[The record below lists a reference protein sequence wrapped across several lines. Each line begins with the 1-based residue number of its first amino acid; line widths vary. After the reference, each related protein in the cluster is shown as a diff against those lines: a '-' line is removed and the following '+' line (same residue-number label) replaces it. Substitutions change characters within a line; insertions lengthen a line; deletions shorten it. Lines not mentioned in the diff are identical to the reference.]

1 MRLRETSSHSL
12 ESALSSET
20 LQEGDTA
27 TETTHMRTT
36 TGERLGGPTRRIA
49 IAGAVIVVLVGVA
62 IGVTL
67 WRYSASTSKYESTL
81 KNTAT
86 IAETAQ
92 ARTAVYDVL
101 NAGRPL
107 STSTS
112 AAGIAALHQ
121 AGAELD
127 RRLLSL
133 VRLAAGTPLEQV
145 ALARA
150 RGDAA
155 TLGSTIAALSQNA
168 GKPAAAAE
176 VDHISSLL
184 DGVDHQL
191 DVVVAQESAQNL
203 SDQQSAQASNRS
215 ALLLAL
221 LAGGLAML
229 CTALLTIYVVRLTSR
244 LFARIRATSG
254 TLTEAT
260 NEMRAATLEAA
271 AATSQQS
278 AAISQVAATLEEL
291 SASAAAIAEN
301 AQLTA
306 TEALETGERSQQIG
320 QVLEL
325 INGVAE
331 QTNLLALNAAI
342 EAARAGDAGRGFAV
356 VAGEVRKLAERTV
369 HSTESISQIA
379 TGIQEKSNSTILATE
394 QSMAATDN
402 QKDAAAQAA
411 STMVEI
417 RRAAEQLAA
426 EQQLRAGTSER
437 VEELVRTLEQTLG
450 RYGLAAANG
459 NADTAVR

>member
-1 MRLRETSSHSL
+1 VCCTNADTIHMIKII
-12 ESALSSET
+12 
-20 LQEGDTA
+20 GD
-27 TETTHMRTT
+27 
-36 TGERLGGPTRRIA
+36 RLGGPTRRIA
-49 IAGAVIVVLVGVA
+49 IAGALIVVLVGGA

-67 WRYSASTSKYESTL
+67 WRYGASTAKYEATL

-86 IAETAQ
+86 IAKTTE
-92 ARTAVYDVL
+92 ARTALYDVL
-101 NAGRPL
+101 NTARPL
-107 STSTS
+107 TASAS
-112 AAGIAALHQ
+112 AADIVALHS
-121 AGAELD
+121 AAAELKAT
-127 RRLLSL
+127 LVSLSSSTTD
-133 VRLAAGTPLEQV
+133 TPLEQT
-145 ALARA
+145 ALNRA
-150 RGDAA
+150 RGVTAALGDTIA
-155 TLGSTIAALSQNA
+155 TLAQNA
-168 GKPAAAAE
+168 GTPAAAAE
-176 VDHISSLL
+176 VDRVANLL
-184 DGVDHQL
+184 SAVDRQL
-191 DVVVAQESAQNL
+191 DVVVNAESTQDRG
-203 SDQQSAQASNRS
+203 DQRSAQASANS
-215 ALLLAL
+215 ALLVSL
-221 LAGGLAML
+221 LAGGLAVL
-229 CTALLTIYVVRLTSR
+229 CAVLLTVYTVRLTGR
-244 LFARIRATSG
+244 LLGQIRKTSG
-254 TLTEAT
+254 TLSEAT

-301 AQLTA
+301 AQITA

-369 HSTESISQIA
+369 HSTESIGQIA

-411 STMVEI
+411 TTMVEI

-437 VEELVRTLEQTLG
+437 VEELVRGLEGMLD
-450 RYGLAAANG
+450 RYGLRATNG
-459 NADTAVR
+459 HADTPVR

>member
-1 MRLRETSSHSL
+1 
-12 ESALSSET
+12 
-20 LQEGDTA
+20 
-27 TETTHMRTT
+27 MRTSL
-36 TGERLGGPTRRIA
+36 GQRLNAPTRRIA
-49 IAGAVIVVLVGVA
+49 IAGALIVVLVGTA

-67 WRYSASTSKYESTL
+67 WRFGASSAKYEATL

-86 IAETAQ
+86 LTETA
-92 ARTAVYDVL
+92 ATRTAVYDIL
-101 NAGRPL
+101 NAARPL
-107 STSTS
+107 T
-112 AAGIAALHQ
+112 AGGSPAEITALRE
-121 AGAELD
+121 ADAELD
-127 RRLLSL
+127 HTLVSLLHYTTD
-133 VRLAAGTPLEQV
+133 TPLEQTALGRAHGSAAALGV
-145 ALARA
+145 TVAALAR
-150 RGDAA
+150 
-155 TLGSTIAALSQNA
+155 NA
-168 GKPAAAAE
+168 GTPAAAVE
-176 VDHISSLL
+176 VDRIARLL
-184 DGVDHQL
+184 DHVDRQL
-191 DVVVAQESAQNL
+191 DVMVATENTQNQ
-203 SDQQSAQASNRS
+203 SDQRSAQASAHS
-215 ALLLAL
+215 ALLLSL
-221 LAGGLAML
+221 LAGGLAIL
-229 CTALLTIYVVRLTSR
+229 CTALLTLYTVRLTRR
-244 LFARIRATSG
+244 LLTQIRTTSS

-278 AAISQVAATLEEL
+278 AAISEVAATLEEL
-291 SASAAAIAEN
+291 SASAAAIANN
-301 AQLTA
+301 AQITA

-369 HSTESISQIA
+369 HSTESIGQIA

-411 STMVEI
+411 TTMVEI

-437 VEELVRTLEQTLG
+437 VEELVRGLEQMLE
-450 RYGLAAANG
+450 RYGLRAANG
-459 NADTAVR
+459 HADTAVR

>member
-1 MRLRETSSHSL
+1 
-12 ESALSSET
+12 
-20 LQEGDTA
+20 
-27 TETTHMRTT
+27 MRTSL
-36 TGERLGGPTRRIA
+36 GERLSAPTRRIA
-49 IAGAVIVVLVGVA
+49 LAGALIVLLVGAA

-67 WRYSASTSKYESTL
+67 WRFGASTAKYDATL

-86 IAETAQ
+86 VAETAE
-92 ARTAVYDVL
+92 ARAAVYDIL
-101 NAGRPL
+101 NGARPL
-107 STSTS
+107 TTS
-112 AAGIAALHQ
+112 ASAADITTLREDYAEFDPTLVSLLH
-121 AGAELD
+121 D
-127 RRLLSL
+127 TTD
-133 VRLAAGTPLEQV
+133 TPLEQTALGHARGNAAALGTTV
-145 ALARA
+145 AALAH
-150 RGDAA
+150 DAG
-155 TLGSTIAALSQNA
+155 T
-168 GKPAAAAE
+168 PAAVAE
-176 VDHISSLL
+176 VAHIASLL

-191 DVVVAQESAQNL
+191 DVVVAQENAQDQ
-203 SDQQSAQASNRS
+203 SDRRSAQATAHS
-215 ALLLAL
+215 ALLVSL

-229 CTALLTIYVVRLTSR
+229 CAVLLTIYTVRLTRR
-244 LFARIRATSG
+244 LLTQIRTTSG

-278 AAISQVAATLEEL
+278 AAISEVAATLEEL
-291 SASAAAIAEN
+291 SASAAAIADN
-301 AQLTA
+301 AQITA

-411 STMVEI
+411 TTMVEI

-437 VEELVRTLEQTLG
+437 VEELVRGLEGMLE
-450 RYGLAAANG
+450 RYGLPAANG
-459 NADTAVR
+459 HADAAVR

>member
-1 MRLRETSSHSL
+1 MH
-12 ESALSSET
+12 
-20 LQEGDTA
+20 A
-27 TETTHMRTT
+27 TI
-36 TGERLGGPTRRIA
+36 GERLGGPTRRIA
-49 IAGAVIVVLVGVA
+49 IAGALIVVLVGIA

-67 WRYSASTSKYESTL
+67 WRFGASTAKYEATL
-81 KNTAT
+81 KNTT
-86 IAETAQ
+86 TVAETTEV
-92 ARTAVYDVL
+92 RTAVYDIL
-101 NAGRPL
+101 NAARPL
-107 STSTS
+107 TTSSS
-112 AAGIAALHQ
+112 AAGIIALHE
-121 AGAELD
+121 AGAKLD
-127 RRLLSL
+127 PALASL
-133 VRLAAGTPLEQV
+133 VHSTADTSLEQV
-145 ALARA
+145 TLARA
-150 RGDAA
+150 RALTAA
-155 TLGSTIAALSQNA
+155 LGANIAALTQNA
-168 GKPAAAAE
+168 GAPAAASD
-176 VDHISSLL
+176 VDRIANLL
-184 DGVDHQL
+184 GGVDRQL
-191 DVVVAQESAQNL
+191 DVVVAQENAQDR
-203 SDQQSAQASNRS
+203 SDRSSAQASARS
-215 ALLLAL
+215 ALLLSL
-221 LAGGLAML
+221 LIGGLAML
-229 CTALLTIYVVRLTSR
+229 CAALLTAYTVSLTGRL
-244 LFARIRATSG
+244 LARIRTTSG

-278 AAISQVAATLEEL
+278 AAISEVAATLEEL

-301 AQLTA
+301 AQITA

-411 STMVEI
+411 TTMVEI

-426 EQQLRAGTSER
+426 EQQQRAGTSER
-437 VEELVRTLEQTLG
+437 VEELVRGLEQTLEH
-450 RYGLAAANG
+450 YGQAANG
-459 NADTAVR
+459 HADAAVR

>member
-1 MRLRETSSHSL
+1 VCRTDADTIHMIKII
-12 ESALSSET
+12 
-20 LQEGDTA
+20 GD
-27 TETTHMRTT
+27 
-36 TGERLGGPTRRIA
+36 RLGGPTRRIA
-49 IAGAVIVVLVGVA
+49 IAGALIVVLVGGA

-67 WRYSASTSKYESTL
+67 WRYGASTTRYEATL

-86 IAETAQ
+86 IAKTTE
-92 ARTAVYDVL
+92 ARTALYDVL
-101 NAGRPL
+101 NTARP
-107 STSTS
+107 
-112 AAGIAALHQ
+112 
-121 AGAELD
+121 
-127 RRLLSL
+127 
-133 VRLAAGTPLEQV
+133 LAAGGSAADITALHAAAAELEATLVSLSSSTTDTPLEQT
-145 ALARA
+145 ALNRA
-150 RGDAA
+150 RGATAALGDTIA
-155 TLGSTIAALSQNA
+155 TLAQNA
-168 GKPAAAAE
+168 GTPAAAAE
-176 VDHISSLL
+176 VDRVANLL
-184 DGVDHQL
+184 SVVDRQL
-191 DVVVAQESAQNL
+191 DVVVAAESAQDL
-203 SDQQSAQASNRS
+203 SDQRSAQASANS
-215 ALLLAL
+215 ALLVSL
-221 LAGGLAML
+221 LAGGLAVL
-229 CTALLTIYVVRLTSR
+229 CAVLLTVYTVRLTGR
-244 LFARIRATSG
+244 LLAQIRKTSG
-254 TLTEAT
+254 TLSEAT

-301 AQLTA
+301 AQITA

-411 STMVEI
+411 TTMVEI

-437 VEELVRTLEQTLG
+437 VEELVRGLEGMLD
-450 RYGLAAANG
+450 RYGLRAANG
-459 NADTAVR
+459 HAATPVR

>member
-1 MRLRETSSHSL
+1 
-12 ESALSSET
+12 
-20 LQEGDTA
+20 
-27 TETTHMRTT
+27 MRTSL
-36 TGERLGGPTRRIA
+36 GERLSAPTRRIA
-49 IAGAVIVVLVGVA
+49 LAGALILVLVGAA

-67 WRYSASTSKYESTL
+67 WRFGASTAKYEATL

-86 IAETAQ
+86 VAETAE
-92 ARTAVYDVL
+92 ARTAVYDIL
-101 NAGRPL
+101 NAARPL
-107 STSTS
+107 AASGS
-112 AAGIAALHQ
+112 AADVATLRK

-127 RRLLSL
+127 PALVLLVHST
-133 VRLAAGTPLEQV
+133 ADTPLEQT
-145 ALARA
+145 ALSRA
-150 RGDAA
+150 RGNAA
-155 TLGSTIAALSQNA
+155 ALGTTIAALAQNA
-168 GKPAAAAE
+168 GTTAATAE
-176 VDHISSLL
+176 VNHVAYLL
-184 DGVDHQL
+184 DGVDRQL
-191 DVVVAQESAQNL
+191 DVVVAQEVAQDQ
-203 SDQQSAQASNRS
+203 SDRRSAQASAHS
-215 ALLLAL
+215 ALLLSL
-221 LAGGLAML
+221 LAGALAML
-229 CTALLTIYVVRLTSR
+229 CAALLTVYTVRLTRR
-244 LFARIRATSG
+244 LLARIRTTSS

-278 AAISQVAATLEEL
+278 AAISEVAATLEEL
-291 SASAAAIAEN
+291 SASAAAIADN
-301 AQLTA
+301 AQITA

-411 STMVEI
+411 TTMVEI

-437 VEELVRTLEQTLG
+437 VEELVRGLEQMLE
-450 RYGLAAANG
+450 RYGLRAANG
-459 NADTAVR
+459 HADTAVR

>member
-1 MRLRETSSHSL
+1 MPSTI
-12 ESALSSET
+12 
-20 LQEGDTA
+20 
-27 TETTHMRTT
+27 
-36 TGERLGGPTRRIA
+36 GERLAAPTRRIA
-49 IAGAVIVVLVGVA
+49 VAGALIALLVGAA

-67 WRYSASTSKYESTL
+67 WSFGASTDSYNRAL
-81 KNTAT
+81 AHNTA
-86 IAETAQ
+86 IAATGEARTSLFDILSAAQ
-92 ARTAVYDVL
+92 RYGSARTASDLGGLGAARASLTADTRAV
-101 NAGRPL
+101 A
-107 STSTS
+107 STGLHTPAERTALDAVQ
-112 AAGIAALHQ
+112 AADRSLDGSIAALT
-121 AGAELD
+121 
-127 RRLLSL
+127 SL
-133 VRLAAGTPLEQV
+133 TP
-145 ALARA
+145 
-150 RGDAA
+150 
-155 TLGSTIAALSQNA
+155 
-168 GKPAAAAE
+168 
-176 VDHISSLL
+176 
-184 DGVDHQL
+184 
-191 DVVVAQESAQNL
+191 
-203 SDQQSAQASNRS
+203 QQSADPALGRVAGSLHRVDGAFDALAQAEDGEAARTQSS
-215 ALLLAL
+215 AEASASSARLLGIL
-221 LAGGLAML
+221 LGGFAMVV
-229 CTALLTIYVVRLTSR
+229 LLVIYAIGLTGRL
-244 LFARIRATSG
+244 LERIRATSG

-278 AAISQVAATLEEL
+278 AAISEVAATLEEL

-301 AQLTA
+301 AQITA

-369 HSTESISQIA
+369 HSTESIGQIA

-426 EQQLRAGTSER
+426 EQQQRAGTAER
-437 VEELVRTLEQTLG
+437 VEELVRGLEGMLD
-450 RYGLAAANG
+450 RYGLRTANG
-459 NADTAVR
+459 RADTAVR

>member
-1 MRLRETSSHSL
+1 MHKTI
-12 ESALSSET
+12 
-20 LQEGDTA
+20 
-27 TETTHMRTT
+27 
-36 TGERLGGPTRRIA
+36 GERLGGPTQRIA
-49 IAGAVIVVLVGVA
+49 IAGSLIVVLVGVA

-67 WRYSASTSKYESTL
+67 WRYGASTSKYEATL

-86 IAETAQ
+86 VAKTAE
-92 ARTAVYDVL
+92 ARATVYDIL
-101 NAGRPL
+101 NGARPL
-107 STSTS
+107 TTS
-112 AAGIAALHQ
+112 ASVADVSTLRENY
-121 AGAELD
+121 AELD
-127 RRLLSL
+127 PVLASL
-133 VRLAAGTPLEQV
+133 TRYTTDSPLEQT
-145 ALARA
+145 ALNRA
-150 RGDAA
+150 QVISA
-155 TLGSTIAALSQNA
+155 TLGTTVAALEQDV
-168 GKPAAAAE
+168 GTPAAAAE
-176 VDHISSLL
+176 VDRIASLL

-191 DVVVAQESAQNL
+191 DMVVSAEHAQNL
-203 SDQQSAQASNRS
+203 SDQRSAQASEHS
-215 ALLLAL
+215 ALLVSL
-221 LAGGLAML
+221 LVGGLAML
-229 CTALLTIYVVRLTSR
+229 CTALLTIYVVRLTGS
-244 LFARIRATSG
+244 LFERIRTTSS

-271 AATSQQS
+271 AATSEQS
-278 AAISQVAATLEEL
+278 AAISEVAATLEEL
-291 SASAAAIAEN
+291 SASASAIAEN
-301 AQLTA
+301 AQVTA

-369 HSTESISQIA
+369 HSTESIGQIA

-402 QKDAAAQAA
+402 QRDAAAQAA
-411 STMVEI
+411 TTMVEI

-450 RYGLAAANG
+450 SYGVQAANG
-459 NADTAVR
+459 HAGTAVR